1 MLFTFKFH
9 VETPGFKYIRRKA
22 LHELLCVSSFAP
34 LREIKLHLCFG
45 KIILMKV
52 AVLGAGMVGSAI
64 AMDLASRHHVTAFDV
79 SNVNLELLKK
89 RNARVETQQA
99 DLRDYASYPILLA
112 PFDILVTAVPGFMG
126 YKTLEAS
133 INCGKNIV
141 DISFFPED
149 VLKLDQLAKEKEVT
163 VITDCGVAPGM
174 SNFIVGRFNE
184 EMTIEAIEIYV
195 GGLPKVRKKPFQYK
209 APFSPA
215 DVIEEYTRPAR
226 LMENGHIIVR
236 PALSEVEWIHFD
248 EIGTLEAF
256 NTDGLRSLLYTM
268 PHIKNQKEKT
278 MRYPG
283 HVEII
288 RSLKESNFFSETPI
302 DVNGTMISPLKVTS
316 QILFNEWKLGLE
328 EEELTVMRVRL
339 IGKYDGN
346 SKIIEWNLLDYYE
359 NETKVSSMARTTGY
373 TCTAAVELI
382 AKQLFNEKGV
392 FPPEL
397 VGKYKKCFDFVLE
410 YLKERKVNWI
420 KK

>member
-1 MLFTFKFH
+1 
-9 VETPGFKYIRRKA
+9 
-22 LHELLCVSSFAP
+22 
-34 LREIKLHLCFG
+34 
-45 KIILMKV
+45 MKV
-52 AVLGAGMVGSAI
+52 AVLGAGMVGNAI
-64 AMDLASRHHVTAFDV
+64 AIDLASRHHVTAFDV
-79 SNVNLELLKK
+79 SNTNLELLKK
-89 RNARVETQQA
+89 RNPRIETQQA
-99 DLRDYASYPILLA
+99 DLRDYSSYQQLLS
-112 PFDILVTAVPGFMG
+112 PFDIVVTAVPGFMG

-133 INCGKNIV
+133 INCGKDIV

-149 VLKLDQLAKEKEVT
+149 VLELDQLAKEKGVT

-174 SNFIVGRFNE
+174 SNFIIGRYNE
-184 EMTIEAIEIYV
+184 EMKIEALEIYV

-236 PALSEVEWIHFD
+236 PALSEVEWIHF
-248 EIGTLEAF
+248 ENLGTLEAF

-283 HVEII
+283 HVDII
-288 RSLKESNFFSETPI
+288 ISLKESGFFNETPI
-302 DVNGTMISPLKVTS
+302 DVNGTKISPLKVTS

-328 EEELTVMRVRL
+328 EEELTVMKVKL
-339 IGKYDGN
+339 IGKKDGE
-346 SKIIEWNLLDYYE
+346 SEIIEWSLLDFYDH
-359 NETKVSSMARTTGY
+359 ETKISSMARTTGY
-373 TCTAAVELI
+373 TCTAAVNLL
-382 AKQLFNEKGV
+382 AQNLFNEKGV

-397 VGKYKKCFDFVLE
+397 VGKNKNCFDFILE

-420 KK
+420 KR

>member
-1 MLFTFKFH
+1 
-9 VETPGFKYIRRKA
+9 
-22 LHELLCVSSFAP
+22 
-34 LREIKLHLCFG
+34 
-45 KIILMKV
+45 MKV

-79 SNVNLELLKK
+79 NNANLNLLKK
-89 RNARVETQQA
+89 RNPRIETQQA
-99 DLRDYASYPILLA
+99 DLRNYSSYHQLLTS
-112 PFDILVTAVPGFMG
+112 FDIVVTAVPGFMG
-126 YKTLEAS
+126 YKTLEAA

-149 VLKLDQLAKEKEVT
+149 VLQLDKLAKEKGVT

-174 SNFIVGRFNE
+174 SNFIIGHHNE
-184 EMTIEAIEIYV
+184 EMEIDSLEIYV

-236 PALSEVEWIHFD
+236 PALSEVEWIHF
-248 EIGTLEAF
+248 ENLGTLEAF

-283 HVEII
+283 HVDII
-288 RSLKESNFFSETPI
+288 LSLKESGFFNETPLDI
-302 DVNGTMISPLKVTS
+302 DGTKISPLKVTS

-328 EEELTVMRVRL
+328 EEELTVMKVKL
-339 IGKYDGN
+339 IGKKEDEQ
-346 SKIIEWNLLDYYE
+346 KTVEWNLLDFYDH
-359 NETKVSSMARTTGY
+359 ETQISSMARTTGY
-373 TCTAAVELI
+373 TCTAAVNLL
-382 AKQLFNEKGV
+382 AQNLFNEKGV

-397 VGKYKKCFDFVLE
+397 VGKHKNCFDFVLD

-420 KK
+420 KKEF